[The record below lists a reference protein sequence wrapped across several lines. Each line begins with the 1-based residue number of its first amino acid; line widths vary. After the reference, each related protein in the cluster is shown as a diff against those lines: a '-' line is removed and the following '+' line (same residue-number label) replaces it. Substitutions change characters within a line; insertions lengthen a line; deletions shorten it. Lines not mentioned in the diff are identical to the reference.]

1 VVGSI
6 HVKVEPWVVKRNHHH
21 HHGDHHGEGV
31 VGVGVDSI
39 VEEVEKVLKEG
50 VEGLEEVT
58 VQVEV
63 FDPGNL

>member
-1 VVGSI
+1 MVGSI

-21 HHGDHHGEGV
+21 RHGDHHGG
-31 VGVGVDSI
+31 GVGVDSI